1 MNFDFKVGGEI
12 CFSAEIGYVQPP
24 PAPPADLK
32 PLYAYVINDS
42 AGDYVFGNAE
52 PLEV

>member
-1 MNFDFKVGGEI
+1 MNFEFNIGGNI
-12 CFSAEIGYVQPP
+12 SFSADMGYRPAP